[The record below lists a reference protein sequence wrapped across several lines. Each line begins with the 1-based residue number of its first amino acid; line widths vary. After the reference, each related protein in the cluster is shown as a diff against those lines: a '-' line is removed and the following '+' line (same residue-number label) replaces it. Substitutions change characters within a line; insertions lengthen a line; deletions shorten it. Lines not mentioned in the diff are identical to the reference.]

1 MPQVVPKVV
10 PKVVLVDMDNTIAD
24 FDGRALEI
32 LKERHPEITVS
43 RTDLTKFP
51 FAANFPNEMKPEI
64 NALFQEQGFF
74 RSFVPIAGAID
85 ALKEIQAE
93 EGIEVFL
100 CTAPIARSCYCQ
112 QEKVEW
118 VRAHL
123 DGSDGSASAKR
134 QRTTDQ
140 GRTWVQRLV
149 ITSDKSL
156 VRGDLLIDDAPVAKA
171 ENLEPS
177 WEHVWLTQPYNVS
190 LSGKR
195 RIDGWQEWRK
205 VVLENRPAPSVP
217 PAEQQQQHHPSALR
231 NRVPILKQLLSLL
244 PAQPTGAA
252 LEIATGTGAHL
263 ETYAPA
269 FPSLTFHPSE
279 FVPEVAATPEKQWA
293 THGKIGLRP
302 GLDELANIDAHG
314 CKVFS
319 NVLPAVALDLSVPY
333 DAWPTSVRGAAGT
346 FSLVV
351 CSNTLHITP
360 WSCSLGLLHG
370 AAAVLAAG
378 GHLVIYGPFK
388 VNGAYVGSDGGAG
401 NAKFDAK
408 LRATNSSWGFRDV
421 DELVRVAG
429 PLGLTLCRK
438 ADMPANNLTL
448 AFVKNAA

>member
-1 MPQVVPKVV
+1 MAPK

-24 FDGRALEI
+24 FDGRALEV

-43 RTDLTKFP
+43 RSDLTKFP
-51 FAANFPNEMKPEI
+51 FAANFPAELKPAI
-64 NALFQEQGFF
+64 NAMFLEQGFF
-74 RSFVPIAGAID
+74 RSFAPISGAID
-85 ALKEIQAE
+85 ALKAMQAE
-93 EGIEVFL
+93 EGIELFL

-118 VRAHL
+118 VREHL
-123 DGSDGSASAKR
+123 DGSDDGAGAKR

-140 GRTWVQRLV
+140 TRTWVQRMV
-149 ITSDKSL
+149 VTSDKSL
-156 VRGDLLIDDAPVAKA
+156 VRGDLLIDDAPAAKV
-171 ENLEPS
+171 ENFEPS
-177 WEHVWLTQPYNVS
+177 WEHVWLTQPFNAS

-195 RIDGWQEWRK
+195 RIDGWQDWRK
-205 VVLENRPAPSVP
+205 VVIDHP
-217 PAEQQQQHHPSALR
+217 PASAGSPPEHKPQQHHPSALR
-231 NRVPILKQLLSLL
+231 NRVPVLKELLSLL
-244 PAQPTGAA
+244 PTQPTGAA

-263 ETYAPA
+263 EVYAPA

-279 FVPEVAATPEKQWA
+279 FVPEVAAAPDKQWS
-293 THGKIGLRP
+293 THGKIGLRA
-302 GLDELANIDAHG
+302 GLDELANIDEHG

-319 NVLPAVALDLSVPY
+319 NVLPAVALDLSMPY
-333 DAWPTSVRGAAGT
+333 DAWPTSVRDAAGT

-360 WSCSLGLLHG
+360 WACSVGLLHG
-370 AAAVLAAG
+370 AAAVLAPR

-388 VNGAYVGSDGGAG
+388 VDGSYVGSDGGAG

-408 LRATNSSWGFRDV
+408 LRETNSSWGFRDV
-421 DELVRVAG
+421 DELSRVAG

-448 AFVKNAA
+448 AFVKSAAA